1 MAENLE
7 LNLLLKGGAK
17 SVKTIGEL
25 EEGLAQAREEIK
37 GVAKGS
43 ADFEKLAA
51 AIQDASSEIKTL
63 EKQMEGLEPQQKA
76 EAFLKMGEGIAGG
89 FMAAQGAMGLMGV
102 ESEDL
107 EKIQVKVQSAIAIA
121 MGIRMMSEAALMAN
135 TAKRVI
141 VEKASTVVTKAN
153 TVATY
158 AAAAAQ
164 KFLSK
169 GLGITI
175 KGLKGLKVAV
185 MATGVGALAVGIG
198 ALVSKLSGSKGANK
212 GLSEF
217 EKRMNAVNQELA
229 ESNRLLGREREQMLR
244 DIGVVEENEAQKRL
258 RLTKEQIEDRQA
270 LIETLKA
277 EKEETKKQVRI
288 FNNLTRTMG
297 FEEARKYWEEQQKL
311 GKVSIDAADSYASAI
326 EDVNAEIIALGE
338 STIDL
343 ERDAILLGKAQEFI
357 KDTFKKIQDAVKEAE
372 KEEEKRREKRKQQ
385 RKQDK
390 EDTLALEQELIL
402 LRIED
407 ENDRARKEL
416 EIQKENDIAKLEG
429 ALNFNEQKKLIDE
442 KYKLLNQELEDDI
455 NDAWWDN
462 FIAQNDAWN
471 EAQLAKQDMIAE
483 TSQKDLDAIEEQ
495 KAARDELTSHQLAAL
510 GQIAQL
516 FDQNTVAGKAAALAE
531 IAATTGVGFMQALD
545 VAQKAAKQSTP
556 FAFPIFYASQIAAVL
571 GAANQAKSILGAGGG
586 TSAPSDIGG
595 DISVPDSMQPASG
608 AFTLGGGITEQ
619 QPIKAFVV
627 TDEMSDSQDML
638 ANIRRRAT
646 I

>member
-1 MAENLE
+1 
-7 LNLLLKGGAK
+7 
-17 SVKTIGEL
+17 
-25 EEGLAQAREEIK
+25 
-37 GVAKGS
+37 
-43 ADFEKLAA
+43 
-51 AIQDASSEIKTL
+51 
-63 EKQMEGLEPQQKA
+63 
-76 EAFLKMGEGIAGG
+76 
-89 FMAAQGAMGLMGV
+89 
-102 ESEDL
+102 
-107 EKIQVKVQSAIAIA
+107 
-121 MGIRMMSEAALMAN
+121 
-135 TAKRVI
+135 
-141 VEKASTVVTKAN
+141 
-153 TVATY
+153 
-158 AAAAAQ
+158 
-164 KFLSK
+164 
-169 GLGITI
+169 
-175 KGLKGLKVAV
+175 
-185 MATGVGALAVGIG
+185 
-198 ALVSKLSGSKGANK
+198 
-212 GLSEF
+212 
-217 EKRMNAVNQELA
+217 
-229 ESNRLLGREREQMLR
+229 
-244 DIGVVEENEAQKRL
+244 
-258 RLTKEQIEDRQA
+258 
-270 LIETLKA
+270 
-277 EKEETKKQVRI
+277 
-288 FNNLTRTMG
+288 MG

-416 EIQKENDIAKLEG
+416 EIQEENDIAKLEG